1 MALVKFRVVW
11 EINCYLKLALDL
23 TGRHSKDR
31 VTKRHVV
38 KARGLAKVL
47 SDMFF
52 PIFLNHI
59 FVFVLFLEVKIYVA
73 KCHTRVKSSKKVLR
87 IEWPW
92 PLKKCFVMFYFWTM
106 GKTFMSIFCDWSSL
120 RTSISELA
128 VQFAFS

>member
-1 MALVKFRVVW
+1 MW

-73 KCHTRVKSSKKVLR
+73 KCHTRVKSSKKYYVLNGR
-87 IEWPW
+87 G
-92 PLKKCFVMFYFWTM
+92 PLRNV
-106 GKTFMSIFCDWSSL
+106 L
-120 RTSISELA
+120 
-128 VQFAFS
+128 